1 MKDESAVVV
10 GVVADEVHA
19 PGGEKVA
26 FGLQHN
32 RNFTLVET
40 WHAASRIFREQR
52 YDFLVTMT

>member
-1 MKDESAVVV
+1 
-10 GVVADEVHA
+10 
-19 PGGEKVA
+19 VA

-40 WHAASRIFREQR
+40 WHAASRIFRGQR